1 MALPAAVRRARLHV
15 PAQTGGR
22 RPLLSVVGARS
33 LPERQQRR
41 RARAMAVFA
50 SLVVVGALL
59 FVVIG
64 QTIVASQQ
72 VRLDNLRQQLSA
84 STAANEN
91 LELEQAE
98 LS

>member
-1 MALPAAVRRARLHV
+1 
-15 PAQTGGR
+15 
-22 RPLLSVVGARS
+22 
-33 LPERQQRR
+33 
-41 RARAMAVFA
+41 MAVLA

-72 VRLDNLRQQLSA
+72 VRLDNLRQQLST

-91 LELEQAE
+91 LELEQAQ
-98 LS
+98 LSSPPQVLDIAQHRLGMVAPSGVTYLSPAPAGPTVAEAAAGRR